1 MAYTSLSQEQ
11 RCQIF
16 TLKKIVHSQ
25 PDIAKPL
32 EFIVQP
38 LVGS

>member
-1 MAYTSLSQEQ
+1 
-11 RCQIF
+11 
-16 TLKKIVHSQ
+16 LKKIVHSQ